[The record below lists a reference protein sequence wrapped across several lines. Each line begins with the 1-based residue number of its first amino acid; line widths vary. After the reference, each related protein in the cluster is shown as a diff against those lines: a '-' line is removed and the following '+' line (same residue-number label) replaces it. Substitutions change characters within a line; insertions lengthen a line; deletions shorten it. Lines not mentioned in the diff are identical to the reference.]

1 MAQKLWSK
9 SKDKITQIAE
19 LSQSEQVTEIMQNI
33 KTMVEDRIHAKGIPT
48 LIYDGK
54 KHNGLYKVIRT
65 VSGVMFSVMVY
76 IVL

>member
-1 MAQKLWSK
+1 MSMSRNEAEAILQGWLKSFGA

-54 KHNGLYKVIRT
+54 KHNGLYK
-65 VSGVMFSVMVY
+65 
-76 IVL
+76 